1 MPVVPQFRSYGTT
14 TLSSAGRANGRA
26 GTTTLTL
33 GRGKLTTQSS
43 PPSSDES
50 SASPEMSFRFR
61 KITKAHIENM
71 SVSPANGTTATAAAT
86 LTQSSSGTAL
96 LVRVWSLAGT
106 QSSSEFGA
114 DPASSNFGTTSAGAG
129 HRICASSLA
138 MDCRGLIADPVCS
151 CPDGGLQ
158 QNNSKSQW
166 VGSGHQWLDQ
176 RVGNGMKVGC
186 NGSARVGRVAAV
198 VCNGSEL
205 SPRVLRSPSIWCAE
219 QIISCKLMQ

>member
-1 MPVVPQFRSYGTT
+1 
-14 TLSSAGRANGRA
+14 
-26 GTTTLTL
+26 
-33 GRGKLTTQSS
+33 
-43 PPSSDES
+43 
-50 SASPEMSFRFR
+50 
-61 KITKAHIENM
+61 M

-176 RVGNGMKVGC
+176 RVGNGMAVGC
-186 NGSARVGRVAAV
+186 NGSARVGSVAAV

-205 SPRVLRSPSIWCAE
+205 SPPCAALSLHRARGTNNLLHHHAMNHAIHSNPE
-219 QIISCKLMQ
+219 CDGAAP